1 MAATVEQPH
10 SLPDPPP
17 QQQKAPAPPPS
28 STPQT
33 TNDPSTANGAQI
45 PLTDFNIPTFPPE
58 ARGLRA
64 LTLTSDIN
72 TSSYQEILLRP
83 WTIPTTLPTSIESL
97 TLELF
102 SLGYPPK
109 FLSTLATRL
118 PNLKSLVVY
127 SQLLG
132 GVSKEQEE
140 DAVLAFRKWK
150 GLRALHLLDVFAKPH
165 FFEKVAEWVR
175 FRKDGEG
182 EDGDGDGEGRRGLM
196 FLEMN
201 YTFRH
206 EDEEFM
212 G

>member
-1 MAATVEQPH
+1 M
-10 SLPDPPP
+10 
-17 QQQKAPAPPPS
+17 
-28 STPQT
+28 
-33 TNDPSTANGAQI
+33 
-45 PLTDFNIPTFPPE
+45 
-58 ARGLRA
+58 
-64 LTLTSDIN
+64 
-72 TSSYQEILLRP
+72 
-83 WTIPTTLPTSIESL
+83 
-97 TLELF
+97 
-102 SLGYPPK
+102 
-109 FLSTLATRL
+109 
-118 PNLKSLVVY
+118 Y